1 MTTLAEAKT
10 RWYGNADEIADFLAA
25 ANPRFWPQ
33 DAMRAAMREHLDET
47 LTEASDELSGNF
59 TASVADYETVHLH
72 VLAMADLLSSGI
84 MRQFP
89 GRFH

>member
-1 MTTLAEAKT
+1 M
-10 RWYGNADEIADFLAA
+10 AA
-25 ANPRFWPQ
+25 LNY
-33 DAMRAAMREHLDET
+33 HLR
-47 LTEASDELSGNF
+47 LSQHALSGNL

-72 VLAMADLLSSGI
+72 ILAMADLLSSGI

>member
-1 MTTLAEAKT
+1 
-10 RWYGNADEIADFLAA
+10 
-25 ANPRFWPQ
+25 
-33 DAMRAAMREHLDET
+33 MREHHDET
-47 LTEASDELSGNF
+47 LTEASDELSGIF

-72 VLAMADLLSSGI
+72 ILAMADLLSSGI

>member
-1 MTTLAEAKT
+1 
-10 RWYGNADEIADFLAA
+10 
-25 ANPRFWPQ
+25 
-33 DAMRAAMREHLDET
+33 MRAAMRGHHDET
-47 LTEASDELSGNF
+47 LTEASDELGGNF

-72 VLAMADLLSSGI
+72 ILAMADLLSSGI